1 MEISLLQAKSMDT
14 CIRLVDFFS
23 SEFVSTTTEF
33 ARVIFDGILI
43 PLLIN
48 MVVATMAAYSPPCGF
63 KAIYN
68 FGNLNSK
75 TGAISAVGFPDNGQM
90 MKLSS
95 KNQLEESV
103 MAEL

>member
-1 MEISLLQAKSMDT
+1 M
-14 CIRLVDFFS
+14 
-23 SEFVSTTTEF
+23 EF
-33 ARVIFDGILI
+33 ARVLFDGILI

-75 TGAISAVGFPDNGQM
+75 TGAISAASFPDNGQM

-103 MAEL
+103 MVEL